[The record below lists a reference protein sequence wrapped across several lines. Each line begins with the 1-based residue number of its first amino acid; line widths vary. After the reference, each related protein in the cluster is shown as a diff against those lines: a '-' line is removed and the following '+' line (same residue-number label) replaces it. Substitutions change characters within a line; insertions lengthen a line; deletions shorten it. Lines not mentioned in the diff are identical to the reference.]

1 MSLEKYIPNTITA
14 LNLACGV
21 LGVVFALD
29 GRVDLAFALMLAAA
43 LFDFCDG
50 LAARVLDA
58 YSEMGKQLDSLA
70 DMVSFGVL
78 PAVMMHRTMSLCT
91 WYHGWL
97 CYIPLAFAVFAG
109 LRLAHFN
116 VDERQHS
123 SFIGLASPVA
133 ALLCASLCCFTAFE
147 PLSAL
152 AQWCGTLWFIPTLAL
167 ASGVL
172 MVSGVPMFSLKFGKG
187 MEADSKLKFKRI
199 SFLAEAFAIAVL
211 AIVLSGSVSLALALV
226 CALYIV
232 KNLVYAIFRI

>member
-1 MSLEKYIPNTITA
+1 M
-14 LNLACGV
+14 
-21 LGVVFALD
+21 
-29 GRVDLAFALMLAAA
+29 
-43 LFDFCDG
+43 
-50 LAARVLDA
+50 
-58 YSEMGKQLDSLA
+58 
-70 DMVSFGVL
+70 
-78 PAVMMHRTMSLCT
+78 
-91 WYHGWL
+91 
-97 CYIPLAFAVFAG
+97 FAG

-152 AQWCGTLWFIPTLAL
+152 AQLCGTLWFIPTLAL

-211 AIVLSGSVSLALALV
+211 AIVLSGSVSLAIALV

>member
-1 MSLEKYIPNTITA
+1 MSLKKYIPNTITA

>member
-1 MSLEKYIPNTITA
+1 MSLKKHIPNTITA

-199 SFLAEAFAIAVL
+199 SFLAEAFAMAVL
-211 AIVLSGSVSLALALV
+211 AIVLSGSVSLAIALV

>member
-1 MSLEKYIPNTITA
+1 MSLKKHIPNTITA

-91 WYHGWL
+91 WYRGWL

-152 AQWCGTLWFIPTLAL
+152 AQLCGMLWFIPTLAL

-211 AIVLSGSVSLALALV
+211 AIVLSGSVSLAIALV

>member
-1 MSLEKYIPNTITA
+1 MSLKKHIPNTITA

-21 LGVVFALD
+21 LGVVFALH

-211 AIVLSGSVSLALALV
+211 AIVLSGSVSLAIALV

-232 KNLVYAIFRI
+232 KNLVYAIFKI

>member
-1 MSLEKYIPNTITA
+1 MSLKKHIPNTITA

-29 GRVDLAFALMLAAA
+29 GRVDFAFALMLAAA

-211 AIVLSGSVSLALALV
+211 AIVLSGSVSLAIALV